1 MYIIYVYTRMCVCPN
16 IHIHRERDFKELAH
30 VILEPWQVHS
40 LQGKPAGRRPRE
52 EPEGGARGRSLR
64 EEPEG
69 GAPVGAH
76 KQAALWRVIC
86 FPQSL
91 LIQMLLSPKNILT
104 VTSRITFDQIPG
116 DHSLAKLTYEINHHH
131 SP

>member
-1 MYIIYVYTRMCVCPN
+1 MCVCPN

-30 VILEPWQVHS
+30 VISEPWQVHS
-40 LQGKPAGRRPRE
+40 LQGKPAGRSP
-52 EPEGGARGRSLR
+52 R

-91 LIQMLLSPKNILT
+91 LIQMFLSPKNILT

-116 DHSLAKLTYEINHHH
+116 DHSLAKLTYEINHHN